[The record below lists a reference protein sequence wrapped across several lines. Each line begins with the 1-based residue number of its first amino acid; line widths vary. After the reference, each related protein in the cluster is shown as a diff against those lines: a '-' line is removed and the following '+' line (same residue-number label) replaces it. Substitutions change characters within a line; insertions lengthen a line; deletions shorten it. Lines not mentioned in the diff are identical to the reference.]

1 MRLHCLIRHKGINTW
16 RIIARGGGW
25 GGGVLLHY
33 WHFGWFG
40 AALTISPKT
49 PRFWDFFWKR
59 GKTPKKIIFE
69 GDSKTTKPV
78 VAKKIN
84 K

>member
-1 MRLHCLIRHKGINTW
+1 MGIFKIVRHS
-16 RIIARGGGW
+16 
-25 GGGVLLHY
+25 
-33 WHFGWFG
+33 
-40 AALTISPKT
+40 SPKT

-59 GKTPKKIIFE
+59 GKTPQKIIFE

-78 VAKKIN
+78 VAKKKLLN